1 VKSSRLLVVVTVLT
15 WLLSSASAEG
25 QTRHST
31 GHVIEGP
38 AGSSPGVASTAYTFQ
53 TSHDSHGHEDATSP
67 HPQNGDSSGLSHS
80 GPAVPVAVDPVTCVP
95 VYLPVGGAQA
105 GVGFTADTSSAC
117 ALDFG
122 PPKKNKKQGKGPS
135 LPSPEQLAQIASDH
149 AVALATDPRLAMAP
163 GRIGLTGLPTFV
175 WLAPRPHAVAA
186 SAGVPGLTVTAEA
199 RPVQYTW
206 NFGDGRDLVTSSPG
220 RAWKP
225 GREGN
230 VSHTYE
236 TKGRYEMRVEVV
248 WEARWRAASGPWHDL
263 GYFSNRGSAS
273 YRVRQVV
280 PVLVPPQG

>member
-1 VKSSRLLVVVTVLT
+1 MAAKESVPLGLLLT
-15 WLLSSASAEG
+15 LLMASPVFASEG
-25 QTRHST
+25 IAKDVPV
-31 GHVIEGP
+31 GNAGVI
-38 AGSSPGVASTAYTFQ
+38 
-53 TSHDSHGHEDATSP
+53 
-67 HPQNGDSSGLSHS
+67 SSGNNKGVEAQTHIGYAPATDSAPLSPSQGDGSRHKVEGS
-80 GPAVPVAVDPVTCVP
+80 ATITPVAVNPVTCVP

-149 AVALATDPRLAMAP
+149 AVALATDPQLAMAP
-163 GRIGLTGLPTFV
+163 GRIGLTGLPTYV

-199 RPVQYTW
+199 RPVQFTW
-206 NFGDGRDLVTSSPG
+206 DFGDGRDLVTSSPG

-248 WEARWRAASGPWHDL
+248 WEARWRAGSGPWHDL